1 MVRKLLDPEVG
12 LHSRNPPHP
21 IDAACP
27 ASAVPCRATPSQC
40 RAFVSAAAVGYSVL
54 TAFDRSLQN
63 EENHENARQQLREL
77 AAINGTLRDNEV

>member
-1 MVRKLLDPEVG
+1 
-12 LHSRNPPHP
+12 
-21 IDAACP
+21 
-27 ASAVPCRATPSQC
+27 
-40 RAFVSAAAVGYSVL
+40 VL